1 MVIFL
6 KNLDMKWKIVLKSVF
21 TIAVTSLVFS
31 CDQNNLEPLESNST
45 PPAQVQNVKVDNLP
59 GKAKITYTLPTDQDL
74 LYVRAEYTL
83 ASGKKMEVKSSY
95 YNNSLE
101 VEGFANAAEYEVKL
115 YSVNRSETQSAPVL
129 VKINPL
135 KSPIWDVFESIDV
148 KAAFGGIRIDAANPN
163 RQDLSILVMEKNNLG
178 DWVVDTKSIYTST
191 DLVSRTLR
199 GYTITPHDY
208 AITVRDRWLNTTDT
222 LFTTITPILELSIPK
237 SGYKHFPL
245 TGDTKTHPTA
255 VPAGMWDGN
264 LLDWPKVFLTDGAV
278 PGQHVVTIDT
288 GILAKMSRIVIWDYP
303 EYYLGRS
310 YYYVGDLKEFE
321 IYGSASPNPDGSLDN
336 TWVKLG
342 SYNAVKP
349 SGLPYGQQTDEDYRT
364 AFAGF
369 SWDFDVDAPKV
380 RYLRIKSLKNWA
392 GIGTMAIGE
401 IQVYGNPN

>member
-6 KNLDMKWKIVLKSVF
+6 KNLDMKWKLVWRSF
-21 TIAVTSLVFS
+21 FAIAIASLVIS
-31 CDQNNLEPLESNST
+31 CDQNNLEPIESNST
-45 PPAQVQNVKVDNLP
+45 PPGQIQNVSVENLP
-59 GKAKITYTLPTDQDL
+59 GKAKITYTLPSDQDL
-74 LYVRAEYTL
+74 LYVKAEYTL
-83 ASGKKMEVKSSY
+83 ASGKIMEVKSSY
-95 YNNSLE
+95 YSNSLE
-101 VEGFANAAEYEVKL
+101 VEGFANEGEYEIKL
-115 YSVNRSETQSAPVL
+115 YSVNRSATVSKPVV
-129 VKINPL
+129 VKIHPTE
-135 KSPIWDVFESIDV
+135 SPIWDVFRSLDV
-148 KAAFGGIRIDAANPN
+148 KAAFGGIRVDAANPN
-163 RQDLSILVMEKNNLG
+163 RENISILVMEKNNLG
-178 DWVVDTKSIYTST
+178 DWVVDTKSIYTAT

-199 GYTITPHDY
+199 GYSVEEHNY

-255 VPAGMWDGN
+255 VPAGMWDGELQN
-264 LLDWPKVFLTDGAV
+264 WPKVFLTDGSIV
-278 PGQHVVTIDT
+278 GQHIVTIDT

-310 YYYVGDLKEFE
+310 YYYIGNLKEFE
-321 IYGSASPNPDGSLDN
+321 IYGSASPNPDGSLDG

-342 SYNAVKP
+342 TYNATKP
-349 SGLPYGQQTDEDYRT
+349 SGLPYGQQSNEDYQT
-364 AFAGF
+364 ALAGF
-369 SWDFDVDAPKV
+369 SWELDVAAPKV

>member
-1 MVIFL
+1 
-6 KNLDMKWKIVLKSVF
+6 MKLKIVLKSVF
-21 TIAVTSLVFS
+21 TITIAFFVIS

-45 PPAQVQNVKVDNLP
+45 PPAPVENVTVQNLA
-59 GKAKITYTLPTDQDL
+59 GKSKITYTLPSNQDL
-74 LYVRAEYTL
+74 LYIKAEYTL
-83 ASGKKMEVKSSY
+83 ANGKKMEVKSSY

-101 VEGFANAAEYEVKL
+101 VEGFANEGDYEVKL
-115 YSVNRSETQSAPVL
+115 YSVNRSATESAPVV
-129 VKINPL
+129 VKIHPL
-135 KSPIWDVFESIDV
+135 ESPIWDVYRSLDI
-148 KAAFGGIRIDAANPN
+148 KAAFGGIRVDATNPN
-163 RQDLSILVMEKNNLG
+163 RQDLSILVMERNNLG

-191 DLVSRTLR
+191 DIISKTLR
-199 GYTITPHDY
+199 SYTIEEHKY
-208 AITVRDRWLNTTDT
+208 AITIRDRWLNTTDT
-222 LFTTITPILELSIPK
+222 LFPIITPILELPIPK

-255 VPAGMWDGN
+255 VPAGMWDGELQN
-264 LLDWPKVFLTDGAV
+264 WPKVFLTDGSA

-310 YYYVGDLKEFE
+310 YYYIGDLKEFE
-321 IYGSASPNPDGSLDN
+321 IYGSASPNPDGSLDG

-342 SYNAVKP
+342 TYNATKP
-349 SGLPYGQQTDEDYRT
+349 SGLPYGQQSNEDYQT
-364 AFAGF
+364 GLAGF
-369 SWDFDVDAPKV
+369 SWEFDVAAPKV